1 MRPLFFFGMLP
12 MCYLIIFSRKS
23 KHLSEK
29 FLSEADFFFTFRNL
43 YHEYCAILPKKMPV
57 FSGNKSIHPVSASA
71 SAAAVQEGIETQV
84 RGTAA
89 QTAAVVPSISHI
101 GLLHALIGESG
112 RFQLLNQMLIL
123 IVARFHLCR
132 CSRILQRSGIVSGT
146 GVGNRRNVIP
156 LCIPLG
162 NAVQHTDRLLKSAV
176 SDKIDGRLQ
185 MCSSESRLRN

>member
-84 RGTAA
+84 RSTAA
-89 QTAAVVPSISHI
+89 QTTAVVPSISHI

-123 IVARFHLCR
+123 IVARFHLFSHIAAQWHCFR
-132 CSRILQRSGIVSGT
+132 HRSGQPPQCNT
-146 GVGNRRNVIP
+146 T
-156 LCIPLG
+156 L
-162 NAVQHTDRLLKSAV
+162 HSAGKCRPAHG
-176 SDKIDGRLQ
+176 SPPEICRFG
-185 MCSSESRLRN
+185 